1 MTTDVQ
7 WAQSLYDQLKPG
19 ARGAARDYVL
29 SRTPATLQDEMITI
43 FQADMQAAAD
53 EIAPPTII
61 DAPFISQTGAVLSC
75 TLGNWYG
82 SPNSRTYQWKI
93 DGTNVGTSVATYTRV
108 AGDVGK
114 TATCVMTATNIAG
127 TSAPVTSNPITVT

>member
-19 ARGAARDYVL
+19 ARTAARDYVL
-29 SRTPATLQDEMITI
+29 TRTPHEIQEEMITI
-43 FQADMQAAAD
+43 FQADMQGIAD
-53 EIAPPTII
+53 EIAPPTVI
-61 DAPFISQTGAVLSC
+61 DAPLIYQTGTTLTS

-93 DGTNVGTSVATYTRV
+93 DGANVGTNAATYTRI

-114 TATCVMTATNIAG
+114 TATCVMTATNVSG
-127 TSAPVTSNPITVT
+127 TSAPVTSNAIVVT

>member
-19 ARGAARDYVL
+19 ARVAARDYVL
-29 SRTPATLQDEMITI
+29 TRTPPEIQEEMVQI
-43 FQADMQAAAD
+43 FQADMQGIAD
-53 EIAPPTII
+53 EIAPPTVI
-61 DAPFISQTGAVLSC
+61 DAPLIYQTGTVLTS

-93 DGTNVGTSVATYTRV
+93 DGANVGTNAATYTRV

-114 TATCVMTATNIAG
+114 TATCVMTATNISG
-127 TSAPVTSNPITVT
+127 TSAPVTSNAIVVT

>member
-29 SRTPATLQDEMITI
+29 SRTPPVIQEEMITI
-43 FQADMQAAAD
+43 FQADMQGVAD
-53 EIAPPTII
+53 EVAPPTVI
-61 DAPFISQTGAVLSC
+61 DAPFIYQTDTVLTS

-114 TATCVMTATNIAG
+114 TATCVMTATNVAG
-127 TSAPVTSNPITVT
+127 TSAPVTSNSIVVT